1 MIKFLLICLCFFTAN
16 AQTKV
21 VSTSS
26 IELQVPLTP
35 LMAYDCKT
43 DGHSIIVRESSL
55 DGIPVDG
62 ETIFDYHLPEGVLWS
77 DIKFRT
83 NMGSLY
89 ITVPVVY
96 PHFYTI
102 QSIDEHGIIV

>member
-1 MIKFLLICLCFFTAN
+1 MFKLFLLLNLFYLVY
-16 AQTKV
+16 AQPV
-21 VSTSS
+21 SVSTSS

-35 LMAYDCKT
+35 LMAYDCST
-43 DGHSIIVRESSL
+43 DGHSIVVREASL

-62 ETIFDYHLPEGVLWS
+62 EIIFDYHLPEGVIWP

-89 ITVPVVY
+89 ITVPVMY
-96 PHFYTI
+96 PHFYSI
-102 QSIDEHGIIV
+102 KSIDEQGILV

>member
-1 MIKFLLICLCFFTAN
+1 MFKIFLLFIYFYFVCARP
-16 AQTKV
+16 V
-21 VSTSS
+21 SVSTSS

-35 LMAYDCKT
+35 LMAYDCST
-43 DGHSIIVRESSL
+43 DGHSIVVREASL

-62 ETIFDYHLPEGVLWS
+62 EIIFDYQLPDGVLWP

-89 ITVPVVY
+89 ITVPVMY

-102 QSIDEHGIIV
+102 KSIDEQGILV